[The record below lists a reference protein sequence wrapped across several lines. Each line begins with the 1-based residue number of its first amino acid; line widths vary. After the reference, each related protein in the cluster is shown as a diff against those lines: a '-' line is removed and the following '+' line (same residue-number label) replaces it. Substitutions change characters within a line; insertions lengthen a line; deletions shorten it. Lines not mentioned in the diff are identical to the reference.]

1 MPAFTWQGNT
11 HEDNNL
17 LKNRHSGKKAEAH
30 FFKISGGTPAPSGPS
45 TTVNQRTVLI
55 CCNALGILKLKKLK
69 ELAS

>member
-17 LKNRHSGKKAEAH
+17 LKNRQSGKKAEAH
-30 FFKISGGTPAPSGPS
+30 FFKISGGTSSGPS

-55 CCNALGILKLKKLK
+55 YCNALGILKLKKLK